1 MTDRALLTVM
11 GLFIAVSLS
20 PVPAASAAEEQNR
33 GTRDNATDVG
43 IWKSY
48 APEGLRGEFDNYDP
62 IGLISGALIHTDC
75 SINYTDPD
83 DGKVY
88 CFNSATS
95 LVYFENWPKTYA
107 RRAAEAFE
115 KAKKGAGF

>member
-1 MTDRALLTVM
+1 MAYKHLGLGILALAMMLPT
-11 GLFIAVSLS
+11 L
-20 PVPAASAAEEQNR
+20 SAAEE
-33 GTRDNATDVG
+33 TRKGSRSHATDVG

-48 APEGLRGEFDNYDP
+48 APKDLRGEFDNYDP

-83 DGKVY
+83 DRKVY

-107 RRAAEAFE
+107 RRAAEAF
-115 KAKKGAGF
+115 KKIKGGSAGF

>member
-1 MTDRALLTVM
+1 MTYRALVTVM
-11 GLFIAVSLS
+11 GLAIAVSLS
-20 PVPAASAAEEQNR
+20 PMPAASAAEEPSER
-33 GTRDNATDVG
+33 TRANATDVG

-48 APEGLRGEFDNYDP
+48 APQDLRGEFNNYDP

-107 RRAAEAFE
+107 RRAAEAF
-115 KAKKGAGF
+115 KKTKKGGGF

>member
-1 MTDRALLTVM
+1 MRTQ
-11 GLFIAVSLS
+11 
-20 PVPAASAAEEQNR
+20 P
-33 GTRDNATDVG
+33 NATDQG

-48 APEGLRGEFDNYDP
+48 APQGLRGEFDNYDP
-62 IGLISGALIHTDC
+62 IGLIAGALIHTDC

-83 DGKVY
+83 DGKTY
-88 CFNSATS
+88 CFNSGTS

-115 KAKKGAGF
+115 RIENEGAGF

>member
-1 MTDRALLTVM
+1 MAYRCFGLCILALITVLPTL
-11 GLFIAVSLS
+11 G
-20 PVPAASAAEEQNR
+20 AAEETSMGSR
-33 GTRDNATDVG
+33 SDATDVG

-48 APEGLRGEFDNYDP
+48 APKDLRGEFDNYDP

-83 DGKVY
+83 DNKTY

-107 RRAAEAFE
+107 RRASEAF
-115 KAKKGAGF
+115 KKIKGGSAGF

>member
-1 MTDRALLTVM
+1 MAYRRFGLGILALLTVLPTL
-11 GLFIAVSLS
+11 G
-20 PVPAASAAEEQNR
+20 AAEESSM
-33 GTRDNATDVG
+33 GACPDATDVG

-48 APEGLRGEFDNYDP
+48 APKDLRGEFNNYDP

-83 DGKVY
+83 DQKTY

-107 RRAAEAFE
+107 RRAAEAF
-115 KAKKGAGF
+115 KKIKGGSAGF